1 MEGTQ
6 PSIEGGDGAPT
17 AMVAVPG
24 LPGALTQ
31 AFPLL
36 GGSGTVSMEASLRLR
51 AKDYAAHDRWLVNL
65 QDVITSNRLDD
76 LWENQQV
83 PTLEAVQRQFSQ
95 ETSEKQQELYSI
107 AMKQWQTE
115 NTQLYFLVKDS
126 IIISGDWETLDR
138 ETIKNRF
145 TNGRLRDGLAFIA
158 WVNSFH
164 DHTSEDGQ
172 IALNA
177 EFKRVMVV
185 KPDGAGGNL
194 ASMRK
199 R

>member
-6 PSIEGGDGAPT
+6 PSAAGGDGAPT

-24 LPGALTQ
+24 LSGALTQ

-83 PTLEAVQRQFSQ
+83 PTLESS
-95 ETSEKQQELYSI
+95 TILTYLY
-107 AMKQWQTE
+107 
-115 NTQLYFLVKDS
+115 
-126 IIISGDWETLDR
+126 
-138 ETIKNRF
+138 
-145 TNGRLRDGLAFIA
+145 
-158 WVNSFH
+158 
-164 DHTSEDGQ
+164 
-172 IALNA
+172 
-177 EFKRVMVV
+177 
-185 KPDGAGGNL
+185 
-194 ASMRK
+194 
-199 R
+199 

>member
-6 PSIEGGDGAPT
+6 PSAAGGDGAPT

-24 LPGALTQ
+24 LSGALTQ
-31 AFPLL
+31 GYTFL

-83 PTLEAVQRQFSQ
+83 PTLEAVQRQFTK
-95 ETSEKQQELYSI
+95 ETSAKQQELFTV

-115 NTQLYFLVKDS
+115 NTQLSVQSRQPTPDRCNFRPPHKAAVDH
-126 IIISGDWETLDR
+126 SGAR
-138 ETIKNRF
+138 
-145 TNGRLRDGLAFIA
+145 
-158 WVNSFH
+158 
-164 DHTSEDGQ
+164 
-172 IALNA
+172 
-177 EFKRVMVV
+177 
-185 KPDGAGGNL
+185 GG
-194 ASMRK
+194 
-199 R
+199 

>member
-6 PSIEGGDGAPT
+6 PSAAGGDGAPT

-24 LPGALTQ
+24 LSGALTQ
-31 AFPLL
+31 GYTFL

-83 PTLEAVQRQFSQ
+83 PTLEAVQRQFTK
-95 ETSEKQQELYSI
+95 ETSAKQQELFTV

-115 NTQLYFLVKDS
+115 NTQLSVQSRQPTPDRCNFRPPHK
-126 IIISGDWETLDR
+126 SG
-138 ETIKNRF
+138 
-145 TNGRLRDGLAFIA
+145 GRPLRSTGRRIA
-158 WVNSFH
+158 ATFVRR
-164 DHTSEDGQ
+164 
-172 IALNA
+172 I
-177 EFKRVMVV
+177 
-185 KPDGAGGNL
+185 
-194 ASMRK
+194 
-199 R
+199 

>member
-6 PSIEGGDGAPT
+6 PSAAGGDGAPT

-83 PTLEAVQRQFSQ
+83 PTNCNSA
-95 ETSEKQQELYSI
+95 
-107 AMKQWQTE
+107 
-115 NTQLYFLVKDS
+115 
-126 IIISGDWETLDR
+126 
-138 ETIKNRF
+138 
-145 TNGRLRDGLAFIA
+145 LALG
-158 WVNSFH
+158 S
-164 DHTSEDGQ
+164 HTSSAIRPQ
-172 IALNA
+172 TTS
-177 EFKRVMVV
+177 
-185 KPDGAGGNL
+185 P
-194 ASMRK
+194 ASYFSRL
-199 R
+199 